1 MYIGLH
7 MKAREYKKDIA
18 KYRAKHKDYEAYP
31 AEMHN
36 FQNPE
41 VRTSFTLSICQ
52 CVQSGPNMICV

>member
-36 FQNPE
+36 FQNPK
-41 VRTSFTLSICQ
+41 VRTFTLHTRQ
-52 CVQSGPNMICV
+52 CAQS